1 MNANQILQI
10 KSEIIENSK
19 IHFAIGSDPKNRLE
33 PLYSFYRDEFKDWQE
48 NQRNKNFEKDYIF
61 SLIFYKKD
69 EWVFAGVYKKLNV
82 VKLKSNRYKYETELL
97 NIGNDVIGKMVIKFK
112 KKFRNSYTYLEN
124 YFNQFE
130 IVEILRDKYSI
141 LPFEGYE
148 NVRISFDFLK
158 TIISREVESWKTALS
173 NVKGVYLISDKNNGK
188 QYVGAAYG
196 HQAFWERWKEY
207 SITGHCSNKELER
220 ILIENGFEY
229 ANNLQFSILEIRS
242 MNAKDDEIITRESFW
257 KDVLLS
263 REFGY
268 NKN

>member
-48 NQRNKNFEKDYIF
+48 YQRNKNFEKEYIF
-61 SLIFYKKD
+61 SLIHYKKE
-69 EWVFAGVYKKLNV
+69 EWVFAGIYKKLNV
-82 VKLKSNRYKYETELL
+82 TKLKNNRYKYETILL
-97 NIGNDVIGKMVIKFK
+97 NIGVDVIGKMVIKFE
-112 KKFRNSYTYLEN
+112 KKFRNSYPYLVN

-148 NVRISFDFLK
+148 NVKISFDFLK
-158 TIISREVESWKTALS
+158 TVISREVESWKTALS
-173 NVKGVYLISDKNNGK
+173 SVKGVYLISDKQSGK

-196 HQAFWERWKEY
+196 SNAFWDRWKDY
-207 SITGHCSNKELER
+207 TINGHCTNKELEK
-220 ILIENGFEY
+220 IIVQNGFDY
-229 ANNLQFSILEIRS
+229 ANNFQFTILEIRS
-242 MNAKDDEIITRESFW
+242 MNAKDDEIFTRESYW